1 MFIARNHT
9 LNLSTNLDSEDL
21 GIFIHYEPQYRRGK
35 CSVEN
40 LEAKRCWEKKGG
52 SDRAEANLG
61 ISFPITCDAT
71 RRQINNFRSSIT
83 SSTKLSFHTSQ
94 LSQTSRRAGISTW
107 HLQLPWRFLVAVC
120 SPNNPSMNRQVLKSM
135 IVPKKPIKK
144 LPTSV
149 EVTDKTTVQDVKENL
164 AKRAGGWDPNRF
176 GLYEPEKKKL
186 LKDRRALISQQQ
198 SIISGKE
205 ILVKD
210 LGMFLRIPLLPNL
223 RIHRS

>member
-1 MFIARNHT
+1 
-9 LNLSTNLDSEDL
+9 
-21 GIFIHYEPQYRRGK
+21 
-35 CSVEN
+35 
-40 LEAKRCWEKKGG
+40 
-52 SDRAEANLG
+52 
-61 ISFPITCDAT
+61 
-71 RRQINNFRSSIT
+71 
-83 SSTKLSFHTSQ
+83 
-94 LSQTSRRAGISTW
+94 
-107 HLQLPWRFLVAVC
+107 
-120 SPNNPSMNRQVLKSM
+120 MNRQVLKSM